1 MRVTDNWRTEV
12 GSICEVLCSSVLQ
25 VARAVGYQHGG
36 MPDAGYHSTVVA
48 EFKTVV
54 GEFQIP
60 SMPKIVTT
68 EATALILA
76 A

>member
-1 MRVTDNWRTEV
+1 MAAFVK
-12 GSICEVLCSSVLQ
+12 CSVLQ
-25 VARAVGYQHGG
+25 VARALGYQHGG

-68 EATALILA
+68 EAIALLLA

>member
-1 MRVTDNWRTEV
+1 MYFHLARVVMYQYGCTPNN
-12 GSICEVLCSSVLQ
+12 
-25 VARAVGYQHGG
+25 VGYCF
-36 MPDAGYHSTVVA
+36 A
-48 EFKTVV
+48 VV